1 MSEKLNE
8 NVVEN
13 VANESVKGIA
23 DALKKVSISSNSEEM
38 ELGGIES
45 ASNNENEGSTFRVAS
60 SNLPAKPSVWT
71 KIKNVLFYEIKVEL
85 TPYQQKVEDEINEFL
100 HQEIT
105 WNSFKNF
112 LFQEVPITYKGKR
125 VF

>member
-1 MSEKLNE
+1 MSENLNE
-8 NVVEN
+8 NIAEN
-13 VANESVKGIA
+13 AANESVKGIA
-23 DALKKVSISSNSEEM
+23 DALKKVSASSSSEEIG
-38 ELGGIES
+38 LGGMES
-45 ASNNENEGSTFRVAS
+45 ASNNEVNGSEFRVAS

-105 WNSFKNF
+105 WKSVKSF